1 MPTDPKVFSNH
12 GDAQS
17 PSVQVKTRKK
27 ITKTAVAPFFF
38 FSFLFAQ
45 QREQTHTTCIQL
57 TEERHMKVPCKWQ
70 TSLLSRTLAFI

>member
-17 PSVQVKTRKK
+17 PLVQVKTRK
-27 ITKTAVAPFFF
+27 ITKTAPFFF

-45 QREQTHTTCIQL
+45 QREQTHTTCRSFSSQRSD
-57 TEERHMKVPCKWQ
+57 T
-70 TSLLSRTLAFI
+70 

>member
-17 PSVQVKTRKK
+17 PSVQVKTRK

-45 QREQTHTTCIQL
+45 QRDQTHTTCRSFSSQRSD
-57 TEERHMKVPCKWQ
+57 T
-70 TSLLSRTLAFI
+70 